1 MVDDLLKMGEASTYK
16 TQRLTKTATSLFQDV
31 SGGIGAK
38 SVDKADTI
46 KAVGQGAAQA
56 VSKALSR

>member
-1 MVDDLLKMGEASTYK
+1 MVNDLLKMGKASTYK
-16 TQRLTKTATSLFQDV
+16 TQGMSEVFSNV

-56 VSKALSR
+56 VQQALGR